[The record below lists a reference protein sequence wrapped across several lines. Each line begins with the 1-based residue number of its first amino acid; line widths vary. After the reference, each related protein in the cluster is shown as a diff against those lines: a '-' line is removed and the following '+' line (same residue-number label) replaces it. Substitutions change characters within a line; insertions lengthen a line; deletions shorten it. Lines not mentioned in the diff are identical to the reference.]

1 MSNKVLVVG
10 AAHMD
15 ILATKTGD
23 GPGVDIPGEIDF
35 EFGGCGANASI
46 AMASRGSDVRLL
58 TVLKKGGISRLIAR
72 NLEENKVRVIADIRD
87 DISQGGFCSIIEKGA
102 MASAVTST
110 PVERHVFRKDRIEEA
125 MKDVQ
130 AVLLDGNLNRETL
143 LDVSRKAFETG
154 IPVHFLAV
162 SEAKALRAMDVIGL
176 SVLFMNEQEMRV
188 IARELAVEA
197 GDMEAVARRIHEK
210 IGASM
215 VVGLGENGVLAV
227 DEFGSVRRIAV
238 DVPDSVENTL
248 GAGDA
253 LAGGVLARMMEGS
266 GLFEAIRETLDDE
279 VRRVLDKKSCHIG
292 SEQGMG
298 DMVENFFTK
307 ATMDNLTGAENRGT
321 VTENLRRAM
330 EKYRESQFDLSIL
343 YCDVNKFKRIN
354 DELGHKEGDRA
365 LLHVTSIL
373 KECIRQ
379 EDDHVGRMGGD
390 EFMVI
395 LSGCGEKDAAEVVGR
410 ISEKT
415 KGVDLWQGI
424 PLGISA
430 GAVTW
435 DKRESLEALIERADK
450 RMYEIKRASKAQMG
464 R

>member
-1 MSNKVLVVG
+1 MSNKILVVG

-15 ILATKTGD
+15 ILATKTGE

-58 TVLKKGGISRLIAR
+58 TVLKKGGISRLIAH
-72 NLEENKVRVIADIRD
+72 NLEENKIKVFADIRE
-87 DISQGGFCSIIEKGA
+87 DISQGGFCSIIEKAA

-110 PVERHVFRKDRIEEA
+110 PVERHVFRKDRIDEA

-143 LDVSRKAFETG
+143 MDVSRKAFENG

-162 SEAKALRAMDVIGL
+162 SEAKALRALDVIGL
-176 SVLFMNEQEMRV
+176 SVLFMNEQEMIV
-188 IARELAVEA
+188 VGRELGVES
-197 GDMEAVARRIHEK
+197 GDIETVARQIHET

-215 VVGLGENGVLAV
+215 VVGLGENGVLSIN
-227 DEFGSVRRIAV
+227 EFGRVKRIAV
-238 DVPDSVENTL
+238 ENPDSVENTL

-253 LAGGVLARMMEGS
+253 LAGGVLSRMMEGS
-266 GLFEAIRETLDDE
+266 ALFEAVQETLADE
-279 VRRVLDKKSCHIG
+279 VRRVLEKKSCHIG

-298 DMVENFFTK
+298 DLVENFFTK
-307 ATMDNLTGAENRGT
+307 ATVDNLTGAENRGT
-321 VTENLRRAM
+321 VSDNLRRAM
-330 EKYRESQFDLSIL
+330 EKYRESPFDLSIL
-343 YCDVNKFKRIN
+343 YCDVNKFKQIN

-373 KECIRQ
+373 KECVRQ

-415 KGVDLWQGI
+415 KGIDLGRGI

-435 DKRESLEALIERADK
+435 DKKESFEALLERADK